1 MSGLDGKVAWV
12 GGVARANE
20 TGRAVA
26 LLLASRGASVLVT
39 GTDERVVGACVGE
52 IAHGGGRARH
62 AVADAETPEGAALA
76 ARAAVER
83 FGGLDVAVV
92 VAASPAHALAAWEA
106 AATVLRPG
114 GRFVVIAPAHA
125 PGEAFPGVAS
135 CAANA
140 EGRRSTFNLVVT
152 SSEPQPEAVAECV
165 QFLSSPA
172 ARSVNGSVLVLS
184 RAPD

>member
-12 GGVARANE
+12 GGIARGNE

-39 GTDERVVGACVGE
+39 GTEERVVGACVGE

-62 AVADAETPEGAALA
+62 AVADAETSEGASQATQ
-76 ARAAVER
+76 AAVER
-83 FGGLDVAVV
+83 FGGVDVAVV
-92 VAASPAHALAAWEA
+92 VAASPARALAAWEA
-106 AATVLRPG
+106 VATVLRPG
-114 GRFVVIAPAHA
+114 GRFVAIARANAPA
-125 PGEAFPGVAS
+125 EAFPLVAT

-152 SSEPQPEAVAECV
+152 SSEGEPEAAAECV
-165 QFLSSPA
+165 HFLCSPA
-172 ARSVNGSVLVLS
+172 ARSVNGSVIVLTP
-184 RAPD
+184 AT